1 MGKENLSPKSNK
13 MAEMNA
19 FGGWVNSQ
27 EMETTEVAA
36 GRPGVGVG
44 SGARLESRGED
55 REPAHCGGQGRRLL
69 AIGQA
74 LGEVLATGPPAR
86 TAQQMSQQAAKGTGP
101 EEGVGVLGTGQGCS
115 GPRTALS

>member
-55 REPAHCGGQGRRLL
+55 REPADVEGRGGAFLPLARPWARCLLRGHQQG
-69 AIGQA
+69 
-74 LGEVLATGPPAR
+74 P
-86 TAQQMSQQAAKGTGP
+86 
-101 EEGVGVLGTGQGCS
+101 
-115 GPRTALS
+115 LSK

>member
-13 MAEMNA
+13 MAETNA

-36 GRPGVGVG
+36 GRPVVGVG

-55 REPAHCGGQGRRLL
+55 REPAWLWRAGEASSCHWPGPGRG
-69 AIGQA
+69 A
-74 LGEVLATGPPAR
+74 
-86 TAQQMSQQAAKGTGP
+86 
-101 EEGVGVLGTGQGCS
+101 C
-115 GPRTALS
+115 